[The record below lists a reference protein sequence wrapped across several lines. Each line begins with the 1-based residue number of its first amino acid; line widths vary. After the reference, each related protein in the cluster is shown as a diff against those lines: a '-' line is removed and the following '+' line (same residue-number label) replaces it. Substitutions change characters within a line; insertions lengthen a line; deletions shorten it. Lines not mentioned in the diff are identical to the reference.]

1 MDSKRSRSTK
11 KVSWNDLAF
20 INNVISWSLEDIF
33 DQDLYKNQV
42 DTIGLSFDSAKQY
55 LNSFVPPLLEE
66 TRAQLCSCIEIIS
79 SSPHAQVFSLQHSH
93 SLQHGSNLHRVKTV
107 NDFKRYGNWWHLV
120 LSVDT
125 IGLSF
130 DSAKQY
136 LNSFV
141 PPLLEETRA
150 QLCSCIEIISSSPHA
165 QVFSLQHSHSLQ
177 HGSNLHRVETGSFS
191 GDEKELYKSGAVF
204 ILADFKPQTVNDFKR
219 YGNWWHLVFSVDTIG
234 LSVDSAKQ
242 YLNSFVPPL
251 LEETRAQLCSLF
263 SLQHSHSLQH
273 GSNRHRVET
282 GSFPGD
288 EKELYKS
295 GAIFI
300 LADFKPQTVND
311 FKRYGNWWHLVFSLG
326 ISKGEGY

>member
-11 KVSWNDLAF
+11 KVSWNDPVF
-20 INNVISWSLEDIF
+20 INN
-33 DQDLYKNQV
+33 
-42 DTIGLSFDSAKQY
+42 
-55 LNSFVPPLLEE
+55 
-66 TRAQLCSCIEIIS
+66 
-79 SSPHAQVFSLQHSH
+79 
-93 SLQHGSNLHRVKTV
+93 
-107 NDFKRYGNWWHLV
+107 
-120 LSVDT
+120 VDT

-204 ILADFKPQTVNDFKR
+204 IWLILTPKQLMIQK
-219 YGNWWHLVFSVDTIG
+219 VDTIG
-234 LSVDSAKQ
+234 LSFDSAKQ

-251 LEETRAQLCSLF
+251 LEETRAQLCSCIEIISSSPLAQVF
-263 SLQHSHSLQH
+263 SLQHSYSLQH
-273 GSNRHRVET
+273 GSNLHRVET

-295 GAIFI
+295 
-300 LADFKPQTVND
+300 
-311 FKRYGNWWHLVFSLG
+311 
-326 ISKGEGY
+326 